1 MFNEQDWL
9 KLLFLLNDTQNW
21 LDEMCRETLYQLP
34 VNEKRKF
41 RRKSYYLTIPA
52 LAHILEKHYNK
63 IARYPQAAK
72 FTVTVIEI
80 LHYIRDA
87 YSAPT
92 SPVAGCSN
100 HQRIIDTG
108 RHIGY
113 DRNGL
118 SVQVLTIITDPGGKI
133 ITAFPGFA
141 GASDISAM
149 NKDEDMSMQEKESAV
164 SNELP

>member
-9 KLLFLLNDTQNW
+9 KLVFLLNDTQNW
-21 LDEMCRETLYQLP
+21 IDEMCRNSLYQLP

-52 LAHILEKHYNK
+52 LAHILEKHYHK

-72 FTVTVIEI
+72 FTIPVVEI
-80 LHYIRDA
+80 LSYIRDA
-87 YSAPT
+87 YSVPT
-92 SPVAGCSN
+92 EPVPGCAN
-100 HQRIIDTG
+100 LQRIVDAG

-118 SVQVLTIITDPGGKI
+118 SVSVLTIITDPGGKI
-133 ITAFPGFA
+133 VTAFPGFA
-141 GASDISAM
+141 GSTEISAM
-149 NKDEDMSMQEKESAV
+149 EKDEDSPLQEKETTMVDDV
-164 SNELP
+164 S